1 MDGMAGR
8 SGRAGGP
15 RTRRGPWSPLRG
27 SALVAAL
34 LVAGFGMAEGLHAQ
48 ASPGIPLSEILERLE
63 AVNPEL
69 RRADAVAGAAGE
81 RVDPAGALPDPMFT
95 AGLMNLPAWSLDLG
109 MEGMSMA
116 VLEVGQRFPARGVR
130 EARVQAAEA
139 RVQAAMHRRD
149 ALALELRVQAAEGYA
164 ELLYLD
170 ETLAVLERTRA
181 LLVELAEVARVRL
194 GEGSGAQV
202 DVVRTHTEL
211 ARIEEQVS
219 ELRAARTR
227 AEMALSALLDGSL
240 PPRIQA
246 ERPEAWARLLA
257 LPASAEDF
265 TTTVPD
271 QLPGLGLPPLAELLD
286 QAMAGHP
293 GIAAAQ
299 AALAVEEAE
308 ARLSERERRPDVE
321 VMLGYGLR
329 SGRDNMWSASV
340 TLPLPVF
347 RARKQDPLARA
358 ASGEAEAARAAV
370 RSELAELE
378 ARIRSAWSDLA
389 RARERFHLV
398 ERLVL
403 PQAHAT
409 VESAMSAF
417 RAGSD
422 VVSFL
427 SVLES
432 LMTLLASETERA
444 RSARDL
450 ALASARLDGA
460 AGTAL
465 FTDSGS

>member
-15 RTRRGPWSPLRG
+15 GTRRGPWCSRSWAIVP
-27 SALVAAL
+27 AL
-34 LVAGFGMAEGLHAQ
+34 LVAGLGMGEGLQAQ
-48 ASPGIPLSEILERLE
+48 ASPGIPLSEVLERLE

-69 RRADAVAGAAGE
+69 RRADALSGAAGE

-139 RVQAAMHRRD
+139 RVQASTHRRD
-149 ALALELRVQAAEGYA
+149 ALALELRVEAAEGYA

-170 ETLAVLERTRA
+170 EALDVLERTRT
-181 LLVELAEVARVRL
+181 LLAELAEVARVRL

-219 ELRAARTR
+219 GLRAARSR
-227 AEMALSALLDGSL
+227 AEADLSALLDGSL
-240 PPRIQA
+240 PPGFQA
-246 ERPEAWARLLA
+246 ARPEGWARLLA
-257 LPASAEDF
+257 LPATADDF
-265 TTTVPD
+265 TTAVPD
-271 QLPGLGLPPLAELLD
+271 HLPGLGLPPVSELLD
-286 QAMAGHP
+286 QAMARHP
-293 GIAAAQ
+293 RIAAAQ
-299 AALAVEEAE
+299 AALAVDEAE
-308 ARLSERERRPDVE
+308 ARLSQRERRPDIE

-358 ASGEAEAARAAV
+358 AAGEAEAARSAL
-370 RSELAELE
+370 RTEQAEVE
-378 ARIRSAWSDLA
+378 ARIRSAWSDLV

-422 VVSFL
+422 LVSFL

-450 ALASARLDGA
+450 ALASARLDAA
-460 AGTAL
+460 AGTAFFL
-465 FTDSGS
+465 DSGS